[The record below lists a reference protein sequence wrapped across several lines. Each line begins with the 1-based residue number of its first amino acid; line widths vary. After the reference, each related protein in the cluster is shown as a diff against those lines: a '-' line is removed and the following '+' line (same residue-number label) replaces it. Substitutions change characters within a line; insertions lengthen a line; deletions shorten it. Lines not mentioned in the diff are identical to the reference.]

1 MTSTHFDTDARSTTP
16 TILLTVDG
24 SDKDERA
31 IAVGAALA
39 ELGDAAIRVV
49 RVFETPIETL
59 SPRAA
64 GLGVVDA
71 AHAVRAGALE
81 NVRQSAE
88 RVGALVRA
96 KITWDVIDGRD
107 VAATLLEDLEA
118 YDATFL
124 VMATRAA
131 GAAGRSSRGDNVCR
145 PRVPTTK
152 PAPVTTTRQR
162 RADMQAMCA
171 NPRSP
176 DSSTA
181 QHRPPS

>member
-1 MTSTHFDTDARSTTP
+1 VTSTHFDTDARSTTP

-71 AHAVRAGALE
+71 AHAVRASVVE

-96 KITWDVIDGRD
+96 KITWNVIDGRD

-145 PRVPTTK
+145 PTVPTTK

-162 RADMQAMCA
+162 RADMQGTCA